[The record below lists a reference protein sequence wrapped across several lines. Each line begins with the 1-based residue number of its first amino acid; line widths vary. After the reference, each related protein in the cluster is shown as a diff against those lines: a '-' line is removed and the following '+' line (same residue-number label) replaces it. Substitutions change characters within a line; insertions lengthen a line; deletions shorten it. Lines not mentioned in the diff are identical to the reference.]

1 MKFDYPGSMQLQE
14 TRAVSR
20 QFLNDIYDGLRKE
33 PKSVPC
39 KYLYDERGSILFD
52 KITELDEYY
61 PTRTELHIMQRY
73 RTEIAGC
80 LDRDALLIELGSGSS
95 VKTRILLDSLDSVAG
110 YVPIDIS
117 QEHLSRTVAEI
128 KKEYPNLTTTP
139 ICADYTNAIV
149 LPDAIANR
157 TPRIM
162 YFPGSTIGNFH
173 PQDAVEFLNKISS
186 LIGVTGKIL
195 IGVDLKK
202 DPGVLHRAYNDTL
215 GITALFNLNML
226 VRANREL
233 GTDFRI
239 DRFRHY
245 AYFNPVYG
253 RIEMHLI
260 SLEDQTVHCN
270 GSTIRFEKGEG
281 IHTENSYKYTVA
293 GFGELVCEAGLAVE
307 QVWKDELDMFSV
319 QLLRKG

>member
-1 MKFDYPGSMQLQE
+1 MKINHPAPIHKEEPDS
-14 TRAVSR
+14 AIA
-20 QFLNDIYDGLRKE
+20 QFLNDLYNGLHKK

-80 LDRDALLIELGSGSS
+80 LGGDALLIELGSGSG
-95 VKTRILLDSLDSVAG
+95 VKTRVLLDSLDSVAG

-117 QEHLSRTVAEI
+117 HEHLLKTVSEI
-128 KKEYPNLTTTP
+128 NDEYPTLTTTP
-139 ICADYTNAIV
+139 ICADYTDSLT
-149 LPDAIANR
+149 LPDTIADR
-157 TPRIM
+157 TPRIV

-173 PQDAVEFLNKISS
+173 PRDAVEFLSKIRT

-202 DPGVLHRAYNDTL
+202 DPGILHRAYNDTL

-226 VRANREL
+226 VRANRDL
-233 GTDFRI
+233 GTDFQI

-245 AYFNPVYG
+245 AYFNPAYG
-253 RIEMHLI
+253 RIEMHLV
-260 SLEDQTVHCN
+260 SLDDQSVQCN
-270 GSTIRFEKGEG
+270 GSAIRFEKGES

-293 GFGELVCEAGLAVE
+293 GFGELARDAGLVVDR
-307 QVWKDELDMFSV
+307 VWKDELDMFSV
-319 QLLRKG
+319 QLLRHG